1 VNIFNIVFISNLKKI
16 IMEGKVVGIYFSKQ
30 DQANIRIAAAFE
42 NESSAAFIRSI
53 VKDELQQMQINIP
66 EDPNK

>member
-1 VNIFNIVFISNLKKI
+1 
-16 IMEGKVVGIYFSKQ
+16 MEGKVVGIYFSKQ